1 MWGEEMIS
9 PFLHP
14 LHNPGAQPP
23 GFSMFDE
30 PFMQH
35 RPILLSLCAAVALLG
50 SSPLLAADKA
60 KPAAAPAS
68 ASQAKASAPSAQPKR
83 VDINSASRAELKT
96 LPGIGDAEASRIIAA
111 RPYPSKTK
119 LAVDQILP
127 EATYQAIKGRIVATQ
142 PEPPKAK
149 TGAKTTAKP

>member
-1 MWGEEMIS
+1 MQSRSI
-9 PFLHP
+9 P
-14 LHNPGAQPP
+14 LA
-23 GFSMFDE
+23 
-30 PFMQH
+30 
-35 RPILLSLCAAVALLG
+35 LWCAAVLLG
-50 SSPLLAADKA
+50 SSPSLAADKA

-68 ASQAKASAPSAQPKR
+68 ASQANASAPSAQPKR

-119 LAVDQILP
+119 LAVDQVLP

-142 PEPPKAK
+142 PEPAKPK

>member
-1 MWGEEMIS
+1 
-9 PFLHP
+9 
-14 LHNPGAQPP
+14 
-23 GFSMFDE
+23 
-30 PFMQH
+30 MQ
-35 RPILLSLCAAVALLG
+35 RRLIYPALCCAVALLG

-60 KPAAAPAS
+60 KPPAAQAS
-68 ASQAKASAPSAQPKR
+68 ASQAGASAPTAPVKR

-119 LAVDQILP
+119 LAVDNVLP
-127 EATYQAIKGRIVATQ
+127 DATYQAIKSRIVAVQ

-149 TGAKTTAKP
+149 TGGKATGKP